1 MSIPFTL
8 ADVGAALRLSSRV
21 IWWPF
26 SKLIQ
31 ATVFVLAPIWTVVSF
46 ILLPFIHLAQTI
58 INIITFPFSV
68 QWLDRIE
75 VLIG

>member
-26 SKLIQ
+26 SKLLQ

-46 ILLPFIHLAQTI
+46 ILLPFVHLAQTI
-58 INIITFPFSV
+58 INIIAFPFSV

>member
-1 MSIPFTL
+1 MSIPFTM
-8 ADVGAALRLSSRV
+8 ADVRVVLRLSGRV

-26 SKLIQ
+26 SRLLQGI
-31 ATVFVLAPIWTVVSF
+31 VFVLAPVWTFVSF
-46 ILLPFIHLAQTI
+46 ILLPFIHLAQI
-58 INIITFPFSV
+58 VINIITFPFSV